1 MMKLLIVTGLM
12 ALTIGQAN
20 AISRYQTMRMSCAQV
35 QATLNRE
42 GAVILRWQSRNTPGL
57 PLYGR
62 YVSDGRFCKLG
73 EVTDFESV
81 PTADDPSCD
90 VKQCIQPDN
99 DDTRIWLRDR

>member
-1 MMKLLIVTGLM
+1 MKLVIGAGLM
-12 ALTIGQAN
+12 TLTIGEAQ
-20 AISRYQTMRMSCAQV
+20 AISRYQTMSMSCAQV
-35 QATLNRE
+35 QATVNRE

-81 PTADDPSCD
+81 PTADNPSCT

-99 DDTRIWLRDR
+99 DERRWLLNDR